1 MGNLLVTTS
10 PKENDFLPQMLSA
23 ANSASAKAGVSTPIP
38 VAILTGFLVRITT
51 ADAECINSK
60 ELVYSP
66 CQMLLLQIYKS
77 LDKIL
82 NFGASVPR

>member
-10 PKENDFLPQMLSA
+10 SKENDFLPQMLSA
-23 ANSASAKAGVSTPIP
+23 AKSASSKAGVSTPIP
-38 VAILTGFLVRITT
+38 VTNLTGFLVRITT

-82 NFGASVPR
+82 NFGASVP